1 MSKRMRKHGVNMNEE
16 QLLEL
21 QRKLE
26 TQNEALS
33 IQLKESEDRTELLK
47 KRVRRERDARKEAE
61 RILEEKSLELYQA
74 NLKLANLNADLEDKI
89 RQQIKELEHNV
100 RSLEK
105 ANDDIRQFTY
115 LASHDLKTP
124 LRAIGSLVGFIEQD
138 LQSFP
143 DISEDV
149 LECILLI
156 RTRVNRMHR
165 LLNSVLEYSS
175 IGKNKYV
182 TEPIIIKDVIYDVTN
197 SLSFEHHPKIQIKG
211 ELFKINISRKRIYQV
226 LKHIIENAVK
236 YHHHPENIIIDI
248 RMEKD
253 NQWMKLFIK
262 DNGPGIAP
270 KYHERIFKIFQTLET
285 KDKNNESIGIGLP
298 IVRRIVE
305 EEMNGQ
311 FLLESTKNQGTT
323 FVFYFPIETIIPW

>member
-1 MSKRMRKHGVNMNEE
+1 MRKHGVSMNEQ

-21 QRKLE
+21 KRSLE
-26 TQNEALS
+26 SQNEALS
-33 IQLKESEDRTELLK
+33 MQLRASEDKNKILEN
-47 KRVRRERDARKEAE
+47 RVKRERSARKEAE

-74 NLKLANLNADLEDKI
+74 NLKLANLNADLEDTI
-89 RQQIKELEHNV
+89 REQIKELERNV
-100 RSLEK
+100 KSLEK

-138 LQSFP
+138 LQSYP

-175 IGKNKYV
+175 IGKNKYI
-182 TEPIIIKDVIYDVTN
+182 TEPIIIKDAIVDVTN
-197 SLSFEHHPKIQIKG
+197 SLSYEHQPKLDIKG
-211 ELFKINISRKRIYQV
+211 ELFKIKVSRKRIYQT
-226 LKHIIENAVK
+226 LKHIIENAIK
-236 YHHHPENIIIDI
+236 YHHEPENIVIEI
-248 RMEKD
+248 RAEQDDK
-253 NQWMKLFIK
+253 WMKLFVK

-270 KYHERIFKIFQTLET
+270 KYHQRIFQIFQTLET
-285 KDKNNESIGIGLP
+285 KDKNKESIGIGLP

-305 EEMNGQ
+305 EEMHGQ
-311 FLLESTKNQGTT
+311 FLLESDEGQGTT
-323 FVFYFPIETIIPW
+323 FIFCFPIEAIIPW